1 MAAYYLAV
9 DIGASSGRHILGHM
23 ENGKMVLEEIYR
35 FENGMVKKDGE
46 LCWEFDRLFQEIK
59 NGLKKCKEIG
69 KIPVS
74 MGVDTWGVDF
84 VLLDKNDNVLGN
96 TVGYRDH
103 RTEGMDKEVYKA
115 ISLKDLYARTGIQKA
130 DYNTIYQLMAVKKK
144 HPEYL
149 EQAETLLH
157 VPDYFH
163 FLLTGQKTCEYT
175 EATTGQLVSPITKD
189 WDYELIDM
197 LGYPRK
203 MFQKLIMPGTGIGHL
218 SDKIREEVGFDLEVV
233 APATHDT
240 GSAVLAVPANDD
252 DFIYISSGTWSLM
265 GIERKEADC
274 SEKSCEMNFTNE
286 GGYAGRFR
294 YLKNIMG
301 LWMIQSVRHEVNDA
315 YSFAEICAM
324 AEEAKDFPSRVDAND
339 ECFLSPDNMTEE
351 VKDYCRRTGQKVPET
366 LGEIATVIYTSLA
379 ECYAKTAKELEEM
392 TGRTYSRIHIVG
404 GGSNAIG
411 IFRGFLGDES
421 VRLIGAEAAGSGES
435 GCFNSASL
443 NLGSPG
449 VLHGNRTLLLQTP
462 EGQIE
467 PSHSV
472 AAGLDYPGVGPEHA
486 YLKKTGRAKYGM
498 VRDGR
503 ALAAF
508 ERLSQTEGI
517 LPALESSHAL
527 AWVFDHPQELPAGG
541 NVIVNL
547 SGRGDKDMDIIK
559 QYLGNK
565 YHMPEESED

>member
-46 LCWEFDRLFQEIK
+46 LCWEFDRLFKEVV

-274 SEKSCEMNFTNE
+274 SLRSMQANFTNE
-286 GGYAGRFR
+286 GGYDHRFR

-301 LWMIQSVRHEVNDA
+301 LWMIQSVKKEFTEDL
-315 YSFAEICAM
+315 SFAEICERASK
-324 AEEAKDFPSRVDAND
+324 ETITSLVDCND
-339 ECFLSPDNMTEE
+339 DCFLAPKSMIEA
-351 VKDYCRRTGQKVPET
+351 VKKFCRDSKQQVPET
-366 LGEIATVIYTSLA
+366 VGEIAAVIYNSLA
-379 ECYAKTAKELEEM
+379 KCYGDTIEEIEAL
-392 TGRTYSRIHIVG
+392 TGKKYTTIYVVG
-404 GGSNAIG
+404 GGANAGYLNELTAKYTGKKVSAGPSEATAIG
-411 IFRGFLGDES
+411 NIVVQMLHDGVFKDLP
-421 VRLIGAEAAGSGES
+421 EARI
-435 GCFNSASL
+435 C
-443 NLGSPG
+443 
-449 VLHGNRTLLLQTP
+449 
-462 EGQIE
+462 
-467 PSHSV
+467 
-472 AAGLDYPGVGPEHA
+472 VG
-486 YLKKTGRAKYGM
+486 K
-498 VRDGR
+498 
-503 ALAAF
+503 
-508 ERLSQTEGI
+508 S
-517 LPALESSHAL
+517 
-527 AWVFDHPQELPAGG
+527 FDVKIYE
-541 NVIVNL
+541 
-547 SGRGDKDMDIIK
+547 KM
-559 QYLGNK
+559 
-565 YHMPEESED
+565 

>member
-1 MAAYYLAV
+1 MTKYYLAV
-9 DIGASSGRHILGHM
+9 DIGASSGRLILGHL
-23 ENGKMVLEEIYR
+23 ENGKMELEEVHR

-84 VLLDKNDNVLGN
+84 VLMDKDDKVLGN

-103 RTEGMDKEVYKA
+103 RNEGMDEEVYKT
-115 ISLKDLYARTGIQKA
+115 ISLEDLYARTGIQKA
-130 DYNTIYQLMAVKKK
+130 IFNTVYQLMAVKTK

-149 EQAETLLH
+149 EQAETMLH

-163 FLLTGQKTCEYT
+163 YLLTGKKTCEYT
-175 EATTGQLVSPITKD
+175 EATTGQLVNAETKD
-189 WDYELIDM
+189 WDYELIDK

-203 MFQKLIMPGTGIGHL
+203 MFQKLIRPGTSVGHFTEEV
-218 SDKIREEVGFDLEVV
+218 KAEVGFDVEVV

-265 GIERKEADC
+265 GIEREKADC
-274 SEKSCEMNFTNE
+274 SKKSCEMNFTNE

-301 LWMIQSVRHEVNDA
+301 LWMIQSVRHEYDDK
-315 YSFAEICAM
+315 YGFAEICQM

-339 ECFLSPDNMTEE
+339 ECFLSPESMIEE

-392 TGRTYSRIHIVG
+392 TGRTFSRIHVVG
-404 GGSNAIG
+404 GGSNAGYLNELTARATGKEVHAGPGEATAIG
-411 IFRGFLGDES
+411 NITAQMLKAEEFKSIEEARTTIHES
-421 VRLIGAEAAGSGES
+421 
-435 GCFNSASL
+435 F
-443 NLGSPG
+443 
-449 VLHGNRTLLLQTP
+449 
-462 EGQIE
+462 
-467 PSHSV
+467 
-472 AAGLDYPGVGPEHA
+472 
-486 YLKKTGRAKYGM
+486 
-498 VRDGR
+498 
-503 ALAAF
+503 
-508 ERLSQTEGI
+508 GI
-517 LPALESSHAL
+517 KVYQA
-527 AWVFDHPQELPAGG
+527 
-541 NVIVNL
+541 
-547 SGRGDKDMDIIK
+547 
-559 QYLGNK
+559 
-565 YHMPEESED
+565 

>member
-1 MAAYYLAV
+1 MTKYYLAV
-9 DIGASSGRHILGHM
+9 DIGASSGRLILGHL
-23 ENGKMVLEEIYR
+23 ENGKMELEEVHR

-74 MGVDTWGVDF
+74 MGVDTWGVDL
-84 VLLDKNDNVLGN
+84 VLMDKDDKVLGN

-103 RTEGMDKEVYKA
+103 RNEGMDEEVYKT
-115 ISLKDLYARTGIQKA
+115 ISLEDLYARTGIQKA
-130 DYNTIYQLMAVKKK
+130 IFNTVYQLMAVKTK

-149 EQAETLLH
+149 EQAETMLH

-163 FLLTGQKTCEYT
+163 YLLTGKKTCEYT
-175 EATTGQLVSPITKD
+175 EATTGQLVNAETKD
-189 WDYELIDM
+189 WDYELIDK

-203 MFQKLIMPGTGIGHL
+203 MFQKLIMPGTSVGHFTEEV
-218 SDKIREEVGFDLEVV
+218 KAEVGFDVEVV

-265 GIERKEADC
+265 GIEREKADC
-274 SEKSCEMNFTNE
+274 SKKSCEMNFTNE

-301 LWMIQSVRHEVNDA
+301 LWMIQSVRHEYDDK
-315 YSFAEICAM
+315 YGFAEICQM

-339 ECFLSPDNMTEE
+339 ECFLSPESMIEE

-392 TGRTYSRIHIVG
+392 TGRTFSRIHVVG
-404 GGSNAIG
+404 GGSNAGYLNELTARATGKEVHAGPGEATAIG
-411 IFRGFLGDES
+411 NITAQMLKAEEFKSIEEARTTIHES
-421 VRLIGAEAAGSGES
+421 
-435 GCFNSASL
+435 F
-443 NLGSPG
+443 
-449 VLHGNRTLLLQTP
+449 
-462 EGQIE
+462 
-467 PSHSV
+467 
-472 AAGLDYPGVGPEHA
+472 
-486 YLKKTGRAKYGM
+486 
-498 VRDGR
+498 
-503 ALAAF
+503 
-508 ERLSQTEGI
+508 GI
-517 LPALESSHAL
+517 KVYQA
-527 AWVFDHPQELPAGG
+527 
-541 NVIVNL
+541 
-547 SGRGDKDMDIIK
+547 
-559 QYLGNK
+559 
-565 YHMPEESED
+565 

>member
-46 LCWEFDRLFQEIK
+46 LCWEFDRLFKEVV

-301 LWMIQSVRHEVNDA
+301 LWMIQSVRKESAPELGFGEICARAAKETIASRIDVNDA
-315 YSFAEICAM
+315 
-324 AEEAKDFPSRVDAND
+324 R
-339 ECFLSPDNMTEE
+339 FLAPENMTEE
-351 VKDYCRRTGQKVPET
+351 VRRACREAGEQVPQT
-366 LGEIATVIYTSLA
+366 IGELAAVIYHSLA
-379 ECYAKTAKELEEM
+379 QCYAGTAEEIEAL
-392 TGRTYSRIHIVG
+392 TGKQYPEIHIVG
-404 GGSNAIG
+404 GGANAQYLNRLTAEYTG
-411 IFRGFLGDES
+411 KTVEAGPTEATALGNLA
-421 VRLIGAEAAGSGES
+421 VQMIAAGEFEDLSAARACIADSFTMEKFEGEK
-435 GCFNSASL
+435 GET
-443 NLGSPG
+443 
-449 VLHGNRTLLLQTP
+449 R
-462 EGQIE
+462 
-467 PSHSV
+467 
-472 AAGLDYPGVGPEHA
+472 
-486 YLKKTGRAKYGM
+486 
-498 VRDGR
+498 
-503 ALAAF
+503 
-508 ERLSQTEGI
+508 
-517 LPALESSHAL
+517 
-527 AWVFDHPQELPAGG
+527 
-541 NVIVNL
+541 
-547 SGRGDKDMDIIK
+547 
-559 QYLGNK
+559 
-565 YHMPEESED
+565 

>member
-1 MAAYYLAV
+1 MTKYYLAV
-9 DIGASSGRHILGHM
+9 DIGASSGRLILGHL
-23 ENGKMVLEEIYR
+23 ENGKMELEEVHR

-84 VLLDKNDNVLGN
+84 VLMDKDDKVLGN

-103 RTEGMDKEVYKA
+103 RNEGMDEEVYKT
-115 ISLKDLYARTGIQKA
+115 ISLEDLYARTGIQKA
-130 DYNTIYQLMAVKKK
+130 IFNTVYQLMAVKTK

-149 EQAETLLH
+149 EQAETMLH

-163 FLLTGQKTCEYT
+163 YLLTGKKTCEYT
-175 EATTGQLVSPITKD
+175 EATTGQLVNAETKD
-189 WDYELIDM
+189 WDYELIDK

-203 MFQKLIMPGTGIGHL
+203 MFQKLIMPGTSVGHFTEEV
-218 SDKIREEVGFDLEVV
+218 KAEVGFDVEVV

-265 GIERKEADC
+265 GIEREKADC
-274 SEKSCEMNFTNE
+274 SKKSCEMNFTNE

-301 LWMIQSVRHEVNDA
+301 LWMIQSVRHEYD
-315 YSFAEICAM
+315 YKYGFAEICQM

-339 ECFLSPDNMTEE
+339 ECFLSPESMIEE

-392 TGRTYSRIHIVG
+392 TGRTFSRIHVVG
-404 GGSNAIG
+404 GGSNAGYLNELTARATGKEVHAGPGEATAIG
-411 IFRGFLGDES
+411 NITAQMLKAEEFKSIEEARTTIHES
-421 VRLIGAEAAGSGES
+421 
-435 GCFNSASL
+435 F
-443 NLGSPG
+443 
-449 VLHGNRTLLLQTP
+449 
-462 EGQIE
+462 
-467 PSHSV
+467 
-472 AAGLDYPGVGPEHA
+472 
-486 YLKKTGRAKYGM
+486 
-498 VRDGR
+498 
-503 ALAAF
+503 
-508 ERLSQTEGI
+508 GI
-517 LPALESSHAL
+517 KVYQA
-527 AWVFDHPQELPAGG
+527 
-541 NVIVNL
+541 
-547 SGRGDKDMDIIK
+547 
-559 QYLGNK
+559 
-565 YHMPEESED
+565 